1 MPCALGFTFN
11 VSMLSM
17 PVNVST
23 FGEFSRR
30 PFLRAPMF
38 QQQNAV
44 ISFFGK
50 GIYLELTR
58 EMPGQNRSL
67 IIFIEVI
74 FQ

>member
-1 MPCALGFTFN
+1 MSVG
-11 VSMLSM
+11 
-17 PVNVST
+17 VST

-50 GIYLELTR
+50 EIYLELTR
-58 EMPGQNRSL
+58 EMPGQNRLL
-67 IIFIEVI
+67 IIIIDVI
-74 FQ
+74 FQEVS